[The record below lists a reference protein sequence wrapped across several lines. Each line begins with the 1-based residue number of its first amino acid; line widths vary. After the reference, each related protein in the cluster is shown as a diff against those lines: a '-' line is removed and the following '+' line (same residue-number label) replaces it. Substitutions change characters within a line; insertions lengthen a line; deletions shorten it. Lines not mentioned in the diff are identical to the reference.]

1 MLALWL
7 IGGSGN
13 VATTVALGLAALR
26 RRMTE
31 PTGLVTELP
40 ILAGADLAALD
51 QIVIGGCDLR
61 SPDVL
66 DRARHMAAVD
76 RIFPEAMVE
85 AVSADLADYAGSLQ
99 RGVDARACAADPGA
113 AVAAIQRELRAFAAR
128 AGADRAIVVNLASTE
143 APWSGEVPADAEGLR
158 RHVEAGGALPPSS
171 LYAMAC
177 LDLGWGYINFT
188 PSTGACLAGLDDLA
202 RARGAVHAG
211 RDGKTGQT
219 LLKTALAP
227 MFATRHLRVLSWF
240 GQNLLGN
247 DDGRTLSDPEARRSK
262 VRTKG
267 EVLPAML
274 NYRPAGDIDIRYVE
288 PLGDWKVAWDHI
300 LFEGFLGTRMNLQ
313 LTWHGADSAL
323 AAPLVL
329 DLARLTD
336 RALRRGERGLLSYL
350 GMFFK
355 EPLGC
360 AEQAHERQAQLLVRH
375 MVGSES

>member
-1 MLALWL
+1 MLALWI

-26 RRMTE
+26 RRMTD
-31 PTGLVTELP
+31 PIGLVTELP
-40 ILAGADLAALD
+40 SLAGVDLAALD
-51 QIVIGGCDLR
+51 RIVVGGCDLR

-66 DRARHMAAVD
+66 ERARHMAVVD
-76 RIFPEAMVE
+76 RIFPEPMIE
-85 AVSADLADYAGSLQ
+85 ALAADLADYAGSLQ
-99 RGVDARACAADPGA
+99 RGVDVRACTEDPAAA
-113 AVAAIQRELRAFAAR
+113 LAAIQRELRDFAAR
-128 AGADRAIVVNLASTE
+128 AGVDRAIVVNLASTE
-143 APWSGEVPADAEGLR
+143 APWSGEVPADADGLR
-158 RHVEAGGALPPSS
+158 RRVEAGGALPPSS

-188 PSTGACLAGLDDLA
+188 PSTGACLPGLDDLA

-227 MFATRHLRVLSWF
+227 MFAARHLRVLSWF

-262 VRTKG
+262 LRTKG

-274 NYRPAGDIDIRYVE
+274 GYRPAGDIDIRYVE

-300 LFEGFLGTRMNLQ
+300 LFEGFLGTRMTMTT
-313 LTWHGADSAL
+313 TWHGADSAL
-323 AAPLVL
+323 AAPLVI
-329 DLARLTD
+329 DLARLVD

-350 GMFFK
+350 GLFFK
-355 EPLGC
+355 EPLG
-360 AEQAHERQAQLLVRH
+360 ASEQGHDRQAQLLIRH
-375 MVGSES
+375 LVGGAS